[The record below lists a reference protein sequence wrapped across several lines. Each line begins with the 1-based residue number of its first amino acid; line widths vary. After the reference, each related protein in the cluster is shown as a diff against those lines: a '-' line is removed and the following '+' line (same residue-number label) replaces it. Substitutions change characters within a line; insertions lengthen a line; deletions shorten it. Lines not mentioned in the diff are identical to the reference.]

1 MASGSVSVP
10 SFQGQIAFTV
20 TGTNTLLY
28 AQTFANALNNALSG
42 KTLGYR
48 NLSTPTDNTVDG
60 QTPSAT
66 PTVTEQEISISGAT
80 GSYTL
85 LPDTPPG
92 GVYTFVDASGPIT
105 VTGSGTGDDLLVAA
119 INAATTYNDVGG
131 NNLITFVDGN
141 NTYLGDPSVGG
152 TDTIVAG
159 SGFDSIYTGGGQA
172 SVYSGTGDALID
184 LRDTAAA
191 GATGDPTSVNPA
203 DYNQFVYL
211 ADGSNTV
218 YMNGVADVVI
228 ASALPNSITGQG
240 QLIFGGAGTDLVALV
255 PPAGTASAAGDDT
268 VVSGS
273 GTTSVYDGSNNNI
286 MWDGTGS
293 LTVAF
298 ADSVEG
304 SVVAGAGTTVVYGSA
319 GDTIDYFSTATSGSA
334 IFVAGS
340 GANESVDAS
349 GSAGSLTMVLGTGN
363 ETLIGGSGPTNFNAN
378 FDTATGLTGSITI
391 NDFGGSDV
399 FNFVGYSASQA
410 GSIATNGTQTSSG
423 YQITLSDGTKV
434 TFAGLTT
441 LNGHYTN
448 S

>member
-1 MASGSVSVP
+1 MVSGAVSVP
-10 SFQGQIAFTV
+10 SHRGQIPFTV

-28 AQTFANALNNALSG
+28 AQNFANALNNALLAG
-42 KTLGYR
+42 TLGYT

-60 QTPSAT
+60 RPSSAT
-66 PTVTEQEISISGAT
+66 PSITEQEVSVAGA
-80 GSYTL
+80 SYIL
-85 LPDTPPG
+85 PPDTPAG
-92 GVYTFVDASGPIT
+92 GVYTFVDASGTLSI
-105 VTGSGTGDDLLVAA
+105 TGSGTGDDVLVAA
-119 INAATTYNDVGG
+119 INAHTTYNDVGG
-131 NNLITFVDGN
+131 NNLITFVDGD
-141 NTYLGDPSVGG
+141 NTYNGDTSVGG

-184 LRDTAAA
+184 LRDTASA
-191 GATGDPTSVNPA
+191 GATSDPTSVNPA

-211 ADGSNTV
+211 TDGASTV
-218 YMNGVADVVI
+218 DMNGVADVVI
-228 ASALPNSITGQG
+228 SSALPNSVTGQG
-240 QLIFGGAGTDLVALV
+240 QLIFGGAGTDLAALV
-255 PPAGTASAAGDDT
+255 PPAGTASAAGNDT

-273 GTTSVYDGSNNNI
+273 GSMSVYDGSNNNI

-298 ADSVEG
+298 ADSIEG

-319 GDTIDYFSTATSGSA
+319 SDTIDYFSTATSGSA

-340 GANESVDAS
+340 GANESVNAS

-391 NDFGGSDV
+391 NDFGGNDL

-410 GSIATNGTQTSSG
+410 GSIAMNGTQTSSG

-434 TFAGLTT
+434 TFAGLTSLT
-441 LNGHYTN
+441 GHYTN